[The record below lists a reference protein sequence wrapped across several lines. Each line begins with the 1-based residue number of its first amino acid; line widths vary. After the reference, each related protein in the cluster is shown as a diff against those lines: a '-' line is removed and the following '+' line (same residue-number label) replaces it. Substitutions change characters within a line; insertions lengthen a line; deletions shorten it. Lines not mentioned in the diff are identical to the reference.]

1 MKKLG
6 LVIIILGVVVALGWW
21 WQRSKIKEKEVEIT
35 EPVVTTGLSEE
46 IKEKGETMTAD
57 KTAVIYFSA
66 TGNTK
71 KAAEMAAA
79 ITGGDL
85 IEIVPVEEYTQ
96 ADLNWHD
103 EQSRS
108 SKEMKD
114 EMARPVIRPIDDLS
128 VYSRVI
134 LGSPIWWG
142 LCPRVINSMIESSD
156 LADKEIHLLITSG
169 SSGVEEALETLK
181 KQYPA
186 LNIVDGKRYNGGGK
200 EELAAWLTK

>member
-128 VYSRVI
+128 GYSRVI

-156 LADKEIHLLITSG
+156 LADKEIHLLVTSG

-186 LNIVDGKRYNGGGK
+186 LNIVDGKRYNGGGE